1 MRYQKKYNNHF
12 RWRGFRLLGID
23 GMKMAMPASKQLRK
37 HFPPNANKSDIGKSL
52 QGLLVGLVGLFNGI
66 CYDFKITSSKKSEQ
80 SAARMLI
87 KGNIGKTDLL
97 MCDRAFPDYHT
108 LALLDS
114 QDAQYLFH
122 LSKNRFHRLIR
133 KTTPSGRKDE

>member
-1 MRYQKKYNNHF
+1 M
-12 RWRGFRLLGID
+12 GL
-23 GMKMAMPASKQLRK
+23 LRK
-37 HFPPNANKSDIGKSL
+37 HCPPNANKSDIGKSS

-66 CYDFKITSSKKSEQ
+66 CYVFKITSNKKPEQ
-80 SAARMLI
+80 SAALMLI
-87 KGNIGKTDLL
+87 KSNIGKTDLL
-97 MCDRAFPDYHT
+97 MCDRTFPDYHT

-133 KTTPSGRKDE
+133 TTTPSGQKDE